1 MILVDNALK
10 RREAAGQPLRVALIG
25 AGFAARGVVQ
35 QLLTPLPGMRL
46 AAIVNRSL
54 DKAER
59 LFDEHDRPAAVA
71 ETAAQFNEAL
81 ASGQAVI
88 TSDVQLA
95 AHSEH
100 IDVLVDT
107 TGQVE
112 YGAQVAVAA
121 IAGGKPLV
129 MANAE
134 LDATVGP
141 ILKRQADQAGVAIS
155 NTDGDEPAVAMN
167 LIRFVQT
174 LGLRPVMA
182 GNIKGF
188 LDVHRN
194 PDTQREFAERVG
206 QRPPMIVSFA
216 DGTKLSLESAILAN
230 ATGLAVTQRGMTG
243 YQVEHVMDLPQRLN
257 AAELL
262 AQPRVDY
269 ALGAQPGNGAFVVV
283 YSAEPIKQQYLQ
295 YFKMGDG
302 PLYLFYTPYHLPTFQ
317 LPATIGRVALFGDAA
332 VAPQGPPIA
341 DVIALAKRDL
351 KAGAELDGI
360 GGFDCYGVI
369 EDAHLAAR
377 DRLLPMGIAGG
388 CRLARD
394 VAQDTP
400 LTYADV
406 DLPHGR
412 LCDRLRREQ
421 DQWLQEQAGRFVAE
435 VI

>member
-71 ETAAQFNEAL
+71 ESQTQFNEAL

-95 AHSEH
+95 AQSDQV
-100 IDVLVDT
+100 DVLVDT

-174 LGLRPVMA
+174 IGLPPVMA

-194 PDTQREFAERVG
+194 PDTQR
-206 QRPPMIVSFA
+206 
-216 DGTKLSLESAILAN
+216 
-230 ATGLAVTQRGMTG
+230 
-243 YQVEHVMDLPQRLN
+243 
-257 AAELL
+257 
-262 AQPRVDY
+262 
-269 ALGAQPGNGAFVVV
+269 
-283 YSAEPIKQQYLQ
+283 
-295 YFKMGDG
+295 
-302 PLYLFYTPYHLPTFQ
+302 
-317 LPATIGRVALFGDAA
+317 
-332 VAPQGPPIA
+332 
-341 DVIALAKRDL
+341 
-351 KAGAELDGI
+351 
-360 GGFDCYGVI
+360 
-369 EDAHLAAR
+369 
-377 DRLLPMGIAGG
+377 
-388 CRLARD
+388 
-394 VAQDTP
+394 
-400 LTYADV
+400 
-406 DLPHGR
+406 
-412 LCDRLRREQ
+412 
-421 DQWLQEQAGRFVAE
+421 
-435 VI
+435 